1 LTAILNIKVFH
12 YAEFWISEKAGGG
25 HFEKSRKL
33 CLDMKWREKQVKVT
47 F

>member
-1 LTAILNIKVFH
+1 M
-12 YAEFWISEKAGGG
+12 AGGG

-47 F
+47 FKRFLR